1 MVDPALVKG
10 KKGEAGFLN
19 SEDLVWSGLGW
30 LWGRR
35 VGESAGALSHPS
47 LPGPVAHT
55 PWYNLQDPVLFTS
68 ELIVLIS
75 HMKVKTQGSHLFR
88 VAGQV
93 NGGRS
98 VESRSVGSISSVVT
112 LCLVALCWRQTQ
124 EGN

>member
-98 VESRSVGSISSVVT
+98 VESRSVVT